1 MIITC
6 DFDHTLKF
14 ETGEANQ
21 QTLDLLSAF
30 DARVIIIST
39 RRDTDINRQ
48 EIVDFLKENN
58 ILITAIHLVKDEH
71 QKLAK
76 AIEVGSSLHFDD
88 SEEALQLFDN
98 NGILTVNCFDKEVWE
113 THLKNLE
120 IDL

>member
-14 ETGEANQ
+14 ETGEVNQ

-30 DARVIIIST
+30 DAQVIIIST
-39 RRDTDINRQ
+39 RKNTDVNLQ
-48 EIVDFLKENN
+48 EIVDFILQNN
-58 ILITAIHLVKDEH
+58 ISVVGIHLVGDEH

-76 AIEVGSSLHFDD
+76 AIEVGSTLHFDD

>member
-1 MIITC
+1 MITC

-14 ETGEANQ
+14 ETGEVNQ
-21 QTLDLLSAF
+21 NTIDLLSGSQ
-30 DARVIIIST
+30 VIIIST
-39 RRDTDINRQ
+39 RRKTDANLQ
-48 EIVDFLKENN
+48 EIVNFILQNN
-58 ILITAIHLVKDEH
+58 ISVVGIHLVGDEH

-76 AIEVGSSLHFDD
+76 AIEVGSTLHFDD

-98 NGILTVNCFDKEVWE
+98 NDILTVNCFNKEAWE